1 MSEIITK
8 FALRFFRNVF
18 YAISNDMKK
27 LNNPFVT
34 YGYKGPE
41 YFCDRDAETQA
52 IITALHNERNI
63 TLVAPRRMGKT
74 CLIHHVFNQ
83 IEQTQPDVRC
93 FYVDIF
99 PSKNMQQMVQAMA
112 RAILGKLDNPSQN
125 ALHKV
130 TQFFSRFRP
139 TITYDEISGAPTVSL
154 DIAPNEERN
163 TLKQI
168 FEYMRQSGIRCYVA
182 IDEFQQILNYNDT
195 GVEALIRSY
204 IQFLPNVYFIF
215 AGSQHHVLEQMFSSV
230 NRPFFQSTQMMHLG
244 PLDES
249 KYRDFA
255 NSFFVEQNREISA
268 ELFHKLYEMM
278 HGVTWYVH
286 AVLNRIYQENEQ
298 SITPDFIEQ
307 IIEQLVNEQAYVFQ
321 NYYSA
326 MTTNQAA
333 IAVAIAHEQLVKKPL
348 SQDFISRHKLPSPS
362 SVQAALEKLE
372 WNQTVMHDTS
382 GYYIYDQFFAQW
394 LSTL

>member
-1 MSEIITK
+1 
-8 FALRFFRNVF
+8 
-18 YAISNDMKK
+18 MKA

-41 YFCDRDAETQA
+41 YFCDREQETKS

-74 CLIHHVFNQ
+74 GLIHHVFNQ

-99 PSKNMQQMVQAMA
+99 PTKNLQQMVQAMA
-112 RAILGKLDNPSQN
+112 RAILGKLDSPSQTTMR
-125 ALHKV
+125 KV
-130 TQFFSRFRP
+130 TQFFGRFRP
-139 TITYDEISGAPTVSL
+139 TVTYDEITGTPTVSL

-168 FEYMRQSGIRCYVA
+168 FEYMHQSGVRCYVA
-182 IDEFQQILNYNDT
+182 IDEFQQILQYSDT
-195 GVEALIRSY
+195 GIEALIRSY

-249 KYRDFA
+249 KYRKFA
-255 NSFFVEQNREISA
+255 NDFFKVQNREISTK
-268 ELFHKLYEMM
+268 LFHQLYETM

-286 AVLNRIYQENEQ
+286 AVLNRVYQEAEKPITHKLIDQVMRELVEEQ
-298 SITPDFIEQ
+298 SP
-307 IIEQLVNEQAYVFQ
+307 VFQ
-321 NYYSA
+321 NYYNV
-326 MTTNQAA
+326 MTVNQAA
-333 IAVAIAHEQLVKKPL
+333 VAVAIAREQKVAKPL
-348 SQDFISRHKLPSPS
+348 SQDFIARYKLPSPS
-362 SVQAALEKLE
+362 SVQTSLEKLE
-372 WNQTVMHDTS
+372 ENQIIQHNTS
-382 GYYIYDQFFAQW
+382 GYFIYDHFFAQW
-394 LSTL
+394 LRSLS

>member
-1 MSEIITK
+1 
-8 FALRFFRNVF
+8 
-18 YAISNDMKK
+18 MKA

-41 YFCDRDAETQA
+41 YFCDREQETKS

-74 CLIHHVFNQ
+74 GLIHHVFNQ

-99 PSKNMQQMVQAMA
+99 PTKNLQQMVQAMA
-112 RAILGKLDNPSQN
+112 RAILGKLDSPSQT
-125 ALHKV
+125 AMRKV
-130 TQFFSRFRP
+130 TQFFGRFRP
-139 TITYDEISGAPTVSL
+139 TVTYDEITGTPTVSL

-168 FEYMRQSGIRCYVA
+168 FEYMHQSGVRCYVA
-182 IDEFQQILNYNDT
+182 IDEFQQILQYSDT
-195 GVEALIRSY
+195 GIEALIRSY

-249 KYRDFA
+249 KYRQFA
-255 NSFFVEQNREISA
+255 NDFFKVQNREISTK
-268 ELFHKLYEMM
+268 LFHQLYETM

-286 AVLNRIYQENEQ
+286 AVLNRVYQEAEKPITHKLIDQVMRELVEEQ
-298 SITPDFIEQ
+298 SP
-307 IIEQLVNEQAYVFQ
+307 VFQ
-321 NYYSA
+321 NYYNV
-326 MTTNQAA
+326 MTVNQAA
-333 IAVAIAHEQLVKKPL
+333 VAVAIAREQKVAKPL
-348 SQDFISRHKLPSPS
+348 SQDFIARYKLPSPS
-362 SVQAALEKLE
+362 SVQTSLEKLE
-372 WNQTVMHDTS
+372 ENQIIQHNTS
-382 GYYIYDQFFAQW
+382 GYFIYDHFFAQW
-394 LSTL
+394 LRSLS

>member
-1 MSEIITK
+1 
-8 FALRFFRNVF
+8 
-18 YAISNDMKK
+18 MKT

-41 YFCDRDAETQA
+41 YFCDREQETKS

-74 CLIHHVFNQ
+74 GLIHHVFNQ

-99 PSKNMQQMVQAMA
+99 PTKNLQQMVQAMA
-112 RAILGKLDNPSQN
+112 RAILGKLDSPSQT
-125 ALHKV
+125 AMRKV
-130 TQFFSRFRP
+130 TQFFGRFRP
-139 TITYDEISGAPTVSL
+139 TVTYDEITGVPIVGL

-168 FEYMRQSGIRCYVA
+168 FEYMHQSGVRCYVA
-182 IDEFQQILNYNDT
+182 IDEFQQILQYSDT

-249 KYRDFA
+249 KYRQFA
-255 NSFFVEQNREISA
+255 NDFFKVQGREISA
-268 ELFHKLYEMM
+268 KLFHQLYETM

-286 AVLNRIYQENEQ
+286 AVLNRVYQEVEKP
-298 SITPDFIEQ
+298 ITQKLIDQVMRE
-307 IIEQLVNEQAYVFQ
+307 LVEEQAPVFQ
-321 NYYSA
+321 NYYNA
-326 MTTNQAA
+326 MTVNQAA
-333 IAVAIAHEQLVKKPL
+333 VAVAIAHEQKVAKPL
-348 SQDFISRHKLPSPS
+348 SQDFIARYRLPSPS
-362 SVQAALEKLE
+362 SVQTSLEKLE
-372 WNQTVMHDTS
+372 VNQIVLRNSD
-382 GYYIYDQFFAQW
+382 GYFIYDHFFAMW
-394 LSTL
+394 LRDLV

>member
-1 MSEIITK
+1 
-8 FALRFFRNVF
+8 
-18 YAISNDMKK
+18 MKT

-41 YFCDRDAETQA
+41 YFCDREQETKS

-74 CLIHHVFNQ
+74 GLIHHVFNQ
-83 IEQTQPDVRC
+83 IEQAQPDVRC

-99 PSKNMQQMVQAMA
+99 PTKNLQQMVQAMA
-112 RAILGKLDNPSQN
+112 RAILGKLDSPSQI
-125 ALHKV
+125 AMRKV
-130 TQFFSRFRP
+130 SQFFGRFRP
-139 TITYDEISGAPTVSL
+139 TVTYDEITGTPTVSL

-168 FEYMRQSGIRCYVA
+168 FEYMHQSGVRCYVA
-182 IDEFQQILNYNDT
+182 IDEFQQILQYSDT
-195 GVEALIRSY
+195 GIEALIRSY

-249 KYRDFA
+249 KYRQFA
-255 NSFFVEQNREISA
+255 NDFFKVQNREISTK
-268 ELFHKLYEMM
+268 LFHQLYETM

-286 AVLNRIYQENEQ
+286 AVLNRVYQEVEKPITQRLIDKVVSELVEEQ
-298 SITPDFIEQ
+298 SP
-307 IIEQLVNEQAYVFQ
+307 VFQ
-321 NYYSA
+321 NYYNA
-326 MTTNQAA
+326 MTVNQAA
-333 IAVAIAHEQLVKKPL
+333 VAVAIAREQKVAKPL
-348 SQDFISRHKLPSPS
+348 SQDFIARYRLPSPS
-362 SVQAALEKLE
+362 SVQTSLEKLE
-372 WNQTVMHDTS
+372 ANQIVLRNSD
-382 GYYIYDQFFAQW
+382 GYFIYDHFFAMW
-394 LSTL
+394 LRNLA

>member
-1 MSEIITK
+1 
-8 FALRFFRNVF
+8 
-18 YAISNDMKK
+18 MKT

-34 YGYKGPE
+34 YGYKGPK
-41 YFCDRDAETQA
+41 YFCDREQETKS

-74 CLIHHVFNQ
+74 GLIHHVFNQ

-99 PSKNMQQMVQAMA
+99 PTKNLQQMVQAMA
-112 RAILGKLDNPSQN
+112 RAILGKLDSPSQT
-125 ALHKV
+125 AMRKV
-130 TQFFSRFRP
+130 TQFFGRFRP
-139 TITYDEISGAPTVSL
+139 TVTYDEITGTPTVSL

-168 FEYMRQSGIRCYVA
+168 FEYMHQSGVRCYVA
-182 IDEFQQILNYNDT
+182 IDEFQQILQYSDT
-195 GVEALIRSY
+195 GIEALIRSY

-249 KYRDFA
+249 KYRQFA
-255 NSFFVEQNREISA
+255 NDFFKVQNREISTK
-268 ELFHKLYEMM
+268 LFHQLYETM

-286 AVLNRIYQENEQ
+286 AVLNRVYQEAEKPITHKLIDQVMRELVEEQ
-298 SITPDFIEQ
+298 SP
-307 IIEQLVNEQAYVFQ
+307 VFQ
-321 NYYSA
+321 NYYNV
-326 MTTNQAA
+326 MTVNQAA
-333 IAVAIAHEQLVKKPL
+333 VAVAIAREQKVAKPL
-348 SQDFISRHKLPSPS
+348 SQDFIARYKLPSPS
-362 SVQAALEKLE
+362 SVQTSLEKLE
-372 WNQTVMHDTS
+372 ANQIIQHNTS
-382 GYYIYDQFFAQW
+382 GYFIYDHFFAQW
-394 LSTL
+394 LRSLS

>member
-1 MSEIITK
+1 
-8 FALRFFRNVF
+8 
-18 YAISNDMKK
+18 MKT

-41 YFCDRDAETQA
+41 YFCDREQETKS

-74 CLIHHVFNQ
+74 GLIHHVFNQ

-99 PSKNMQQMVQAMA
+99 PTKNLQQMVQAMA
-112 RAILGKLDNPSQN
+112 RAILGKLDSPSQT
-125 ALHKV
+125 AMRKV
-130 TQFFSRFRP
+130 SQFFGRFRP
-139 TITYDEISGAPTVSL
+139 TVTYDEITGTPTVSL

-168 FEYMRQSGIRCYVA
+168 FEYMHQSGVRCYVA
-182 IDEFQQILNYNDT
+182 IDEFQQILQYSDT
-195 GVEALIRSY
+195 GIEALIRSY

-249 KYRDFA
+249 KYRQFA
-255 NSFFVEQNREISA
+255 NDFFKVQNREISTK
-268 ELFHKLYEMM
+268 LFHQLYETM

-286 AVLNRIYQENEQ
+286 AVLNRVYQEVEKPITQKLIDQVMRELVEEQ
-298 SITPDFIEQ
+298 SP
-307 IIEQLVNEQAYVFQ
+307 VFQ
-321 NYYSA
+321 NYYNA
-326 MTTNQAA
+326 MTVNQAA
-333 IAVAIAHEQLVKKPL
+333 VAVAIAHEQKVAKPL
-348 SQDFISRHKLPSPS
+348 SQDFIARYRLPSPS
-362 SVQAALEKLE
+362 SVQTSLEKLE
-372 WNQTVMHDTS
+372 VNQIVLRNSD
-382 GYYIYDQFFAQW
+382 GYFIYDHFFAMW
-394 LSTL
+394 LRDLV

>member
-1 MSEIITK
+1 
-8 FALRFFRNVF
+8 
-18 YAISNDMKK
+18 MKA

-41 YFCDRDAETQA
+41 YFCDREQETKS

-74 CLIHHVFNQ
+74 GLIHHVFNQ

-99 PSKNMQQMVQAMA
+99 PTKNLQQMVQAMA
-112 RAILGKLDNPSQN
+112 RAILGKLDSPSQT
-125 ALHKV
+125 AMRKV
-130 TQFFSRFRP
+130 TQFFGRFRP
-139 TITYDEISGAPTVSL
+139 TVTYDEITGTPTVSL

-168 FEYMRQSGIRCYVA
+168 FEYMHQSGVRCYVA
-182 IDEFQQILNYNDT
+182 IDEFQQILQYSDT
-195 GVEALIRSY
+195 GIEALIRSY

-249 KYRDFA
+249 KYRQFA
-255 NSFFVEQNREISA
+255 NDFFKVQNREISTK
-268 ELFHKLYEMM
+268 LFHQLYETM

-286 AVLNRIYQENEQ
+286 AVLNRVYQEAEKPITHKLIDQVMRELVEEQ
-298 SITPDFIEQ
+298 SP
-307 IIEQLVNEQAYVFQ
+307 VFQ
-321 NYYSA
+321 NYYNV
-326 MTTNQAA
+326 MTVNQAA
-333 IAVAIAHEQLVKKPL
+333 VAVAIAREQKVAKPL
-348 SQDFISRHKLPSPS
+348 SQDFIARYKLPSPS
-362 SVQAALEKLE
+362 SVQTSLEKLE
-372 WNQTVMHDTS
+372 ANQIIQHNTS
-382 GYYIYDQFFAQW
+382 GYFIYDHFFAQW
-394 LSTL
+394 LRSLS

>member
-1 MSEIITK
+1 
-8 FALRFFRNVF
+8 
-18 YAISNDMKK
+18 MKA

-41 YFCDRDAETQA
+41 YFCDREQETKS

-74 CLIHHVFNQ
+74 GLIHHVFNQ

-99 PSKNMQQMVQAMA
+99 PTKNLQQMVQAMA
-112 RAILGKLDNPSQN
+112 RAILGKLDSPSQT
-125 ALHKV
+125 AMRKV
-130 TQFFSRFRP
+130 TQFFGRFRP
-139 TITYDEISGAPTVSL
+139 TVTYDEITGVPTVSL

-168 FEYMRQSGIRCYVA
+168 FEYMHQSGIRCYVA
-182 IDEFQQILNYNDT
+182 IDEFQQILQYSDT
-195 GVEALIRSY
+195 GIEALIRSY

-249 KYRDFA
+249 KYRQFA
-255 NSFFVEQNREISA
+255 NDFFANQDREISTK
-268 ELFHKLYEMM
+268 LFHQLYETM

-286 AVLNRIYQENEQ
+286 AVLNRVYQEAEKPITQKLIDQVMRELVDEQ
-298 SITPDFIEQ
+298 VP
-307 IIEQLVNEQAYVFQ
+307 VFQ
-321 NYYSA
+321 NYYNA
-326 MTTNQAA
+326 MTTNQVAV
-333 IAVAIAHEQLVKKPL
+333 AVAIAREEKVAKPL
-348 SQDFISRHKLPSPS
+348 SQDFIARYRLPSPS
-362 SVQAALEKLE
+362 SVQTSLEKLE
-372 WNQTVMHDTS
+372 ANQIVIHDTD
-382 GYYIYDQFFAQW
+382 GYYVYDHFFAMW
-394 LSTL
+394 LRGLA

>member
-1 MSEIITK
+1 
-8 FALRFFRNVF
+8 
-18 YAISNDMKK
+18 MKA

-41 YFCDRDAETQA
+41 YFCDREQETKS

-74 CLIHHVFNQ
+74 GLIHHVFNQ
-83 IEQTQPDVRC
+83 IKQTQPDVRC

-99 PSKNMQQMVQAMA
+99 PTKNLQQMVQAMA
-112 RAILGKLDNPSQN
+112 RAILGKLDSPSQT
-125 ALHKV
+125 AMRKV
-130 TQFFSRFRP
+130 TQFFGRFRP
-139 TITYDEISGAPTVSL
+139 TVTYDEITGVPIVSL

-168 FEYMRQSGIRCYVA
+168 FEYMHQSGVRCYVA
-182 IDEFQQILNYNDT
+182 IDEFQQILQYSDT

-249 KYRDFA
+249 KYRQFA
-255 NSFFVEQNREISA
+255 NDFFKVQNREISTT
-268 ELFHKLYEMM
+268 LFHQLYETM

-286 AVLNRIYQENEQ
+286 AVLNRVYQEAEKTISQKLIDQVMRELVEEQ
-298 SITPDFIEQ
+298 SP
-307 IIEQLVNEQAYVFQ
+307 VFQ
-321 NYYSA
+321 NYYNA
-326 MTTNQAA
+326 MTVNQAA
-333 IAVAIAHEQLVKKPL
+333 VAVAIAREQKVAKPL
-348 SQDFISRHKLPSPS
+348 SQDFIARYRLPSPS
-362 SVQAALEKLE
+362 SVQTSLEKLE
-372 WNQTVMHDTS
+372 ANQIIQHNTS
-382 GYYIYDQFFAQW
+382 GYFIYDHFFAQW
-394 LSTL
+394 LRSLS

>member
-1 MSEIITK
+1 
-8 FALRFFRNVF
+8 
-18 YAISNDMKK
+18 MKA

-41 YFCDRDAETQA
+41 YFCDREQETKS

-74 CLIHHVFNQ
+74 GLIHHVFNQ

-99 PSKNMQQMVQAMA
+99 PTKNLQQMVQAMA
-112 RAILGKLDNPSQN
+112 RAILGKLDSPSQT
-125 ALHKV
+125 AMRKV
-130 TQFFSRFRP
+130 TQFFGRFRP
-139 TITYDEISGAPTVSL
+139 TVTYDEITGTPTVSL

-168 FEYMRQSGIRCYVA
+168 FEYMHQSGIRCYVA
-182 IDEFQQILNYNDT
+182 IDEFQQILQYSDT
-195 GVEALIRSY
+195 GIEALIRSY

-249 KYRDFA
+249 KYRQFA
-255 NSFFVEQNREISA
+255 NDFFANQDREISTK
-268 ELFHKLYEMM
+268 LFHQLYETM

-286 AVLNRIYQENEQ
+286 AVLNRVYQEAEKPITQKLIDQVMRELVDEQ
-298 SITPDFIEQ
+298 VP
-307 IIEQLVNEQAYVFQ
+307 VFQ
-321 NYYSA
+321 NYYNA
-326 MTTNQAA
+326 MTTNQVAV
-333 IAVAIAHEQLVKKPL
+333 AVAIAREEKVAKPL
-348 SQDFISRHKLPSPS
+348 SQDFIARYRLPSPS
-362 SVQAALEKLE
+362 SVQTSLEKLE
-372 WNQTVMHDTS
+372 ANQIVLHDS
-382 GYYIYDQFFAQW
+382 NGYFIYDHFFAMW
-394 LSTL
+394 LRDLF